1 MNKKLV
7 MWGTFLVFFLAG
19 IVGSYKFINK
29 DNQDM
34 TIEQAAPTLP
44 LVSMVIQSE
53 AFNTLRGF
61 TADMDVTDAARYVNP
76 VDEDRQI
83 KGQIETLGTD
93 VQAVKYEVRNN
104 DGSRLIEAGDI
115 RWKEKAAGVLD
126 FEMKFKD
133 LIAAGEEYLLV
144 LTLQTE
150 AHNEI
155 NYYTRFVYGE
165 QFDLDAQLDFV
176 RQFHE
181 NSFDKEKISEISS
194 FMEPD
199 KTADN
204 STLAYVN
211 IHSAPSQVTWG
222 GLEVK
227 NITEPEIYITYLQD
241 NFGGYTL
248 DYYAQST
255 VNDVTEVYHVV
266 ENFLV
271 STFGENIYLL
281 DYERTAD
288 HIFDYEAD
296 VYQNDKIY
304 LSIQSKEIPVTESD
318 DGNMAAFVVNSSL
331 YYYDDIENEINQ
343 VFSFFDGVEDDKRN
357 RFLEHDIKVLGVNES
372 GSIYYIVYGY
382 MNRGEYEG
390 KTGILLYSFNGQT
403 KLNEEIGF
411 YESTQSAAYV
421 MQEVEKLAFLGRE
434 EKLYFMV
441 DGNIVSYNFNK
452 KESRVEVPYKEE
464 QALFV
469 SDDHSCVVV
478 ENDNGVYFWY
488 LETGVV
494 RQIVIETEGEIIPQ
508 GFISNDF
515 VYGIFYPQDGVLQ
528 SDGTYARYMQEIR
541 IQDAQG
547 EVRKQYRVEDVLI
560 TECTIQGNQ
569 ILLERMILENGT
581 PKGISQD
588 QIVASK
594 PADKTYNK
602 IAAALTGNYQTIQ
615 QVALKNKID
624 KNSLAHVESQEIF
637 QEGHREILVKTDNKS
652 TFYRVY
658 NPWRVTEYTTDAGE
672 AMQKA
677 DKLEGYARDLN
688 GLIIWKKAATV
699 TKNQIMA
706 IEMEAASAE
715 RSSLNICLDI
725 MLRQIGNPKDT
736 GAELEQGKTCQEI
749 LANTQNDYVLMD
761 ITGASLTGMLYYTN
775 QDIPIMVLYD
785 TGEAILITG
794 FNQFN
799 IVVMDPVKKKLGY
812 MSRSDAQE
820 MLDETANQV
829 FTYYRRA
836 VN

>member
-61 TADMDVTDAARYVNP
+61 TADMDVTDVAWYVSP

-165 QFDLDAQLDFV
+165 QFDLEAQLDFV

-248 DYYAQST
+248 DYYAEST

-296 VYQNDKIY
+296 VYQNDKIN
-304 LSIQSKEIPVTESD
+304 LSIQSKDIPVTESD

-343 VFSFFDGVEDDKRN
+343 VFSFYDGMEDDKRN
-357 RFLEHDIKVLGVNES
+357 RFFEHDVKVLGVNES

-382 MNRGEYEG
+382 MNRGEHEG

-411 YESTQSAAYV
+411 YESTHSAAYV
-421 MQEVEKLAFLGRE
+421 MQEVEKLSFLGRE
-434 EKLYFMV
+434 EKLYFIV
-441 DGNIVSYNFNK
+441 DGNIVSYNFNEK
-452 KESRVEVPYKEE
+452 KSRVEVPYKPE
-464 QALFV
+464 QKLFM

-494 RQIVIETEGEIIPQ
+494 REVVIETEGEIIPQ
-508 GFISNDF
+508 GFIANDF
-515 VYGIFYPQDGVLQ
+515 VYGIFYPKDGVLQ

-541 IQDAQG
+541 IQNAQG
-547 EVRKQYRVEDVLI
+547 EVRKRYRVDDALI
-560 TECTIQGNQ
+560 TDCIIQGNQ
-569 ILLERMILENGT
+569 VLLERVVLENGI

-594 PADKTYNK
+594 EAGRTYNK

-624 KNSLAHVESQEIF
+624 KNSLERVKAQEIF
-637 QEGHREILVKTDNKS
+637 FEGRREIQIEPQSTG

-658 NPWRVTEYTTDAGE
+658 NPWHVTEYTTDAGE

-677 DKLEGYARDLN
+677 DELEGYARDGR
-688 GLIIWKKAATV
+688 GLVVWKKAVTV

-706 IEMEAASAE
+706 IELEAANAE

-736 GAELEQGKTCQEI
+736 HAELEQGKTCQEI
-749 LANTQNDYVLMD
+749 LANTQNDYVWMD

-812 MSRSDAQE
+812 MARSDAEE
-820 MLDETANQV
+820 MLEETANQV